1 MFKYIKETSNIIYET
16 DNATRY
22 ALSDMLGS
30 ADDGAP
36 YNNRVQIS
44 STKTCVIEGLLQRII
59 NFDIT
64 VVEHQ
69 KDEPCPDYKASVAY
83 KSYTNEELNATTPE
97 DLAAYYV
104 TNLTSNDEWRRISIQ
119 FVKRGIRLFDIINE
133 QVPAST
139 TEKNIEISLQQNQ
152 YHRLIIRKHD
162 NYVAVISNQEL
173 SNTIIAKLQLLPYI
187 WWDKISKY
195 PLALQLIGASFDA
208 DEEKM
213 DAAIQAILKKYN
225 DNQKDRVYT
234 QLSEALKNATNNR
247 EEGLRHNVV
256 QYERNVETAMNNLRS
271 YQDQLKTYKA
281 QLAGFKLE
289 PQTDDTKLI
298 DFLKNNKTCTLQGVR
313 DGRIVLEIIAPVRSY
328 ADKDVDMWFRHPDR
342 SNCITRNAG
351 LAKVIKA
358 CFKDKEYTMYYGTK
372 VYMPIDGST
381 SNWSSSQNLPNW
393 LGNTHM
399 VHYSCFGETRT
410 AVQNSIRTNGDF
422 IAAISQTI
430 AACSTLVFTDSTVIE
445 ALSTDLRNNSNKKI
459 FKDNKTGEMVS
470 MDDIIATKEAEH
482 AED

>member
-1 MFKYIKETSNIIYET
+1 MFKYNKETSNIGYEI
-16 DNATRY
+16 DDATNY
-22 ALSDMLGS
+22 ALNNMLNS
-30 ADDGAP
+30 SDDGAS
-36 YNNRVQIS
+36 YNNRVQIYP
-44 STKTCVIEGLLQRII
+44 TKTCSVNNLLQRII
-59 NFDIT
+59 NFDIA

-69 KDEPCPDYKASVAY
+69 KDEPRPDYQANTTY
-83 KSYTNEELNATTPE
+83 KNYTNDDLNATIPE

-104 TNLTSNDEWRRISIQ
+104 TGRTSNNEQRRITIN
-119 FVKRGIRLFDIINE
+119 FVKRGMRLFDIINE

-139 TEKNIEISLQQNQ
+139 TEKNLEISLQQNQ
-152 YHRLIIRKHD
+152 YHHLIIRKHD
-162 NYVAVISNQEL
+162 NCVTIISNQEL

-187 WWDKISKY
+187 WWDKISQY

-213 DAAIQAILKKYN
+213 NAAVQAILKKYS
-225 DNQKDRVYT
+225 DGQKDRVYT
-234 QLSEALKNATNNR
+234 QLSEALKDTINNR
-247 EEGLRHNVV
+247 EEGLIRNIS
-256 QYERNVETAMNNLRS
+256 QCERNLEATMSNLCS

-281 QLAGFKLE
+281 QLAGVRLE

-313 DGRIVLEIIAPVRSY
+313 NERIIFDVIAPVRSY

-342 SNCITRNAG
+342 LNCITKHPG
-351 LAKVIKA
+351 LTKVIKA
-358 CFKDKEYTMYYGTK
+358 CFKDKKYTMYYGTR
-372 VYMPIDGST
+372 VHMPINGST
-381 SNWSSSQNLPNW
+381 SNWGRAQNLPDW

-399 VHYSCFGETRT
+399 VHYNCFSATRN
-410 AVQNSIRTNGDF
+410 AVQNSIRMNGDF

-445 ALSTDLRNNSNKKI
+445 ALASDLLCNTNKKI
-459 FKDNKTGEMVS
+459 FKNNKTGEMVS

-482 AED
+482 AEN